1 MGPIPKKRKVVS
13 STELAQLGEELIEKP
28 REKANSVPILIS
40 FLNSKDHQ
48 VLPIIQS
55 LKVYFVE
62 CFEREELQAVAPTP
76 GQSAQQS
83 AHVVYS
89 AWLHRQFSSC
99 VAALLNNISFG
110 TDARTQVSSLSALM
124 EFTRGSKQAGV
135 FDNQLFFKIAS
146 CILLNNKV
154 ASEVVGAILEKYTE
168 HADVYYYLLRAISK
182 LCSRRAAYPGLKSKG
197 SAAAGDDIG
206 DVSDEE
212 GEEGNEDISTTATAD
227 DFARNVYDILS
238 RISPPSDESTEELQS
253 WCGAAEVGTV
263 AAAGDASGPRQRKK
277 QRKEAESNGISA
289 ITNSTKPLMNA
300 KWASAKLRR
309 KAYSEAWMAFLCL
322 SLPNDI
328 YRKSLSRLHDLVIP
342 NLTTPLL
349 LSDFLTH
356 SLDRGGLDGMLA
368 LNGIFILVTQHGLEY
383 PRFYERLYGLFTA
396 DIFLSRHR
404 LRFFQLADIFLAS
417 PMVPAY
423 TAAAFAKRFG
433 RQALFAPPAGALI
446 AIVFIHNL
454 LRRHPACVQ
463 LVHRA
468 PPGGLAAVSTK
479 IPKTVEE
486 IAKIKEKG
494 PVWQGEDVFNAS
506 EADPAKTRA
515 LESSLWEL
523 TALKNHADPSVS
535 SYCSILEKDLSDRKR
550 TAEIDVGDVLIASY
564 TSMFTREVERR
575 LKSVPAAFYAVEE
588 MPKKVMDGLFSD
600 DFQGWC
606 D

>member
-1 MGPIPKKRKVVS
+1 
-13 STELAQLGEELIEKP
+13 
-28 REKANSVPILIS
+28 
-40 FLNSKDHQ
+40 
-48 VLPIIQS
+48 
-55 LKVYFVE
+55 
-62 CFEREELQAVAPTP
+62 
-76 GQSAQQS
+76 
-83 AHVVYS
+83 
-89 AWLHRQFSSC
+89 
-99 VAALLNNISFG
+99 
-110 TDARTQVSSLSALM
+110 M
-124 EFTRGSKQAGV
+124 EFTRGSKKAGV

-154 ASEVVGAILEKYTE
+154 ASEVVGAILEKYAE

-182 LCSRRAAYPGLKSKG
+182 LCTRRAAHPGFKSKN
-197 SAAAGDDIG
+197 SAPAAAAGDDGG
-206 DVSDEE
+206 DVNDEE
-212 GEEGNEDISTTATAD
+212 GEEGNEDFSTTASAD

-238 RISPPSDESTEELQS
+238 QISPPGGESTEKLQS
-253 WCGAAEVGTV
+253 WCGAAEVGV
-263 AAAGDASGPRQRKK
+263 AAAACDASGPRQRKK
-277 QRKEAESNGISA
+277 QRKEAEINGIS
-289 ITNSTKPLMNA
+289 TNDGVLSDNNPTKPFMNV
-300 KWASAKLRR
+300 KWASTKLRR
-309 KAYSEAWMAFLCL
+309 KAYCEAWMSFLCL

-383 PRFYERLYGLFTA
+383 PKFYERLYGLFTP

-404 LRFFQLADIFLAS
+404 MRFFQLADIFLAS

-433 RQALFAPPAGALI
+433 RQALSAPPAGAMI

-468 PPGGLAAVSTK
+468 PPGNLAAVSTK
-479 IPKTVEE
+479 IPKIVEDTS
-486 IAKIKEKG
+486 KMKGKG
-494 PVWQGEDVFNAS
+494 PVWHGEDVFDAS
-506 EADPAKTRA
+506 EPDPAKTRA

-535 SYCSILEKDLSDRKR
+535 SYCSVLEKDLSDRKR
-550 TAEIDVGDVLIASY
+550 TAEIDVGDVLTASY

-588 MPKKVMDGLFSD
+588 MPKKVMDEQFSD

>member
-1 MGPIPKKRKVVS
+1 MFKSIFK
-13 STELAQLGEELIEKP
+13 LCL
-28 REKANSVPILIS
+28 
-40 FLNSKDHQ
+40 Q

-62 CFEREELQAVAPTP
+62 CFEGEELQTAAPAP
-76 GQSAQQS
+76 GQTAQQDPH
-83 AHVVYS
+83 AVFS

-99 VAALLNNISFG
+99 IAALLKNISSG

-124 EFTRGSKQAGV
+124 EFTRGSRKPGV
-135 FDNQLFFKIAS
+135 FDNQLCFKIVS
-146 CILLNNKV
+146 CILLHNKV
-154 ASEVVGAILEKYTE
+154 ASAVVGAMLQKYAK

-182 LCSRRAAYPGLKSKG
+182 LCTRRAAHPGLNRKG
-197 SAAAGDDIG
+197 SAAAAG
-206 DVSDEE
+206 DVHGEDSDEE
-212 GEEGNEDISTTATAD
+212 GNEEFNTTASAD

-253 WCGAAEVGTV
+253 WCGAAEVGVV
-263 AAAGDASGPRQRKK
+263 AAACDASGPRQRKK
-277 QRKEAESNGISA
+277 QRKEAETNGLSTHNDILA
-289 ITNSTKPLMNA
+289 NDNSTKPLMNA

-309 KAYSEAWMAFLCL
+309 KAYSEAWMSFLCL

-383 PRFYERLYGLFTA
+383 PKFYERLYGLFTP

-433 RQALFAPPAGALI
+433 RQALSAPPAGALI

-454 LRRHPACVQ
+454 MRRHPACVQ

-468 PPGGLAAVSTK
+468 PPGGLAAVSAK

-486 IAKIKEKG
+486 TKLEKKG
-494 PVWQGEDVFNAS
+494 PVWHGEDVFDAL

-515 LESSLWEL
+515 LESSLWEI

-535 SYCSILEKDLSDRKR
+535 RYCSILEKDLSDRKR
-550 TAEIDVGDVLIASY
+550 TAEIDVGDVLTASY
-564 TSMFTREVERR
+564 TSMFTREVEKR

-588 MPKKVMDGLFSD
+588 MPKKVLDEQFND
-600 DFQGWC
+600 DFRGWC

>member
-1 MGPIPKKRKVVS
+1 M
-13 STELAQLGEELIEKP
+13 
-28 REKANSVPILIS
+28 
-40 FLNSKDHQ
+40 
-48 VLPIIQS
+48 LPIIQS

-62 CFEREELQAVAPTP
+62 YFEREELQTAALAHGEKQDAHAVYT
-76 GQSAQQS
+76 
-83 AHVVYS
+83 

-99 VAALLNNISFG
+99 VTALLKNISSG
-110 TDARTQVSSLSALM
+110 TDARTQVASLSALM
-124 EFTRGSKQAGV
+124 EFTRGSKTAGV
-135 FDNQLFFKIAS
+135 FDNQLYFKIAS
-146 CILLNNKV
+146 CILTTNKI
-154 ASEVVGAILEKYTE
+154 AAEVIGATLEKYAE
-168 HADVYYYLLRAISK
+168 HADVYYYLLSAISK
-182 LCSRRAAYPGLKSKG
+182 LCTRRAAHPSFFKG
-197 SAAAGDDIG
+197 TKASAGGDESG
-206 DVSDEE
+206 DEE
-212 GEEGNEDISTTATAD
+212 EQEEEGNANSNKASTD
-227 DFARNVYDILS
+227 EFARTVYDILS
-238 RISPPSDESTEELQS
+238 RIPTPGYETAEELQS
-253 WCGAAEVGTV
+253 WCGAAEVGAV
-263 AAAGDASGPRQRKK
+263 SAAADAVGARQRKK
-277 QRKEAESNGISA
+277 QRKEAKINGIST
-289 ITNSTKPLMNA
+289 TNTKLTA

-356 SLDRGGLDGMLA
+356 SLNRGGLDGMLA

-383 PRFYERLYGLFTA
+383 PKFYERLYGLFTP

-423 TAAAFAKRFG
+423 TAAAFAKRFA
-433 RQALFAPPAGALI
+433 RQSLSAPPAGALI

-468 PPGGLAAVSTK
+468 PPGGLAAVATT
-479 IPKTVEE
+479 IPQTVEE
-486 IAKIKEKG
+486 ASAMKQKG
-494 PVWQGEDVFNAS
+494 PVWRGEDVFDVT
-506 EADPAKTRA
+506 EPDPAKSRA

-523 TALKNHADPSVS
+523 TALKNHADPSVV
-535 SYCSILEKDLSDRKR
+535 SYCGILEKDLSDRKR
-550 TAEIDVGDVLIASY
+550 TAEIDVGDVLSASY

-575 LKSVPAAFYAVEE
+575 LKSVPAAFYAVDEA
-588 MPKKVMDGLFSD
+588 PKKVMDDQCSI